1 MVGFKVTLEDKW
13 NLNKHP
19 WTEKV
24 FKAKETASTNY
35 KEGSM
40 GEFRR
45 LSVAEA
51 SHVKR
56 ANGG

>member
-1 MVGFKVTLEDKW
+1 MVGFRVTLEDKW

-19 WTEKV
+19 WVEKM
-24 FKAKETASTNY
+24 FKVKVAASTNHE
-35 KEGSM
+35 EGSM
-40 GEFRR
+40 GEFSQ
-45 LSVAEA
+45 LDLAGA